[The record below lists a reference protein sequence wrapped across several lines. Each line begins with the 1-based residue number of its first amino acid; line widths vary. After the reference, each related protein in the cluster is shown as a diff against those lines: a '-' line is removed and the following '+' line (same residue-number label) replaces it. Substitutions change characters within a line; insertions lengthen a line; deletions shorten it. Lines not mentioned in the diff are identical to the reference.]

1 MELENHIE
9 VVYNVNTVRDNF
21 IYDEE
26 NYKIINKKTN
36 ESYTMGSTLKVIV
49 TGASYSKMEI
59 EVVPYVKNKGA
70 IQEDPEEGE
79 TII

>member
-1 MELENHIE
+1 M
-9 VVYNVNTVRDNF
+9 RDNF

-26 NYKIINKKTN
+26 NYKIINKKIN

-49 TGASYSKMEI
+49 ICSFFFNFYFELLL
-59 EVVPYVKNKGA
+59 YVKNKEE
-70 IQEDPEEGE
+70 IQEEPEEGE